1 MSGISPLTSIARAA
15 AVAPPSGVTPSSTLL
30 TGSAGASGN
39 SFSSALSGAVDN
51 LQQVQNK
58 ADGLAMQAVTGTLT
72 NPHDYMIA
80 ATEASLNTQM
90 TVAVRNKAL
99 EAFNE
104 IMRMPL

>member
-1 MSGISPLTSIARAA
+1 MSGISPLSSVARAA

-30 TGSAGASGN
+30 TGTSATGSN
-39 SFSSALSGAVDN
+39 SFGSALSSAVYN

-58 ADGLAMQAVTGTLT
+58 ADGLAMQAVTGTLS